1 MKFQRIAKIIER
13 FVLSLSLARDI
24 KLYTLSHEPFILLP
38 DAGGE
43 SLFHLGLP
51 LLNSSAYPLIIM
63 G

>member
-1 MKFQRIAKIIER
+1 MKFQRISKVIER
-13 FVLSLSLARDI
+13 FVLCFSLARDVN
-24 KLYTLSHEPFILLP
+24 LYTLSHEPFILLP

-51 LLNSSAYPLIIM
+51 FIEFIRLPLIIM